1 MYRLNGICGSLIILA
16 SGKHD
21 DVGGRSLCR
30 DGLFSRGF
38 PRGDLF
44 EELLAGRDDAGHVTS
59 QIRESRA
66 KETLSR
72 FRQKIRFLERPLDAL
87 PKVSANQPR
96 SWVFGTYS

>member
-72 FRQKIRFLERPLDAL
+72 FCQKIRFLECPLDTL
-87 PKVSANQPR
+87 SPSQPE
-96 SWVFGTYS
+96 